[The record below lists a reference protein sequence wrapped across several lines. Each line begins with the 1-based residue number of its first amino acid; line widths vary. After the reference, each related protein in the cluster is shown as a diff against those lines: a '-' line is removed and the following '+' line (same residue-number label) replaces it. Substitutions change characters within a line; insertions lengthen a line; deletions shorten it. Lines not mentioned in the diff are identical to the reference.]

1 MLQWTWASATCRGT
15 SHIKS
20 NTRRQDALT
29 CAVRGKTLCAVT
41 SDGAG
46 TASHGG
52 EGASLI
58 CRFFGR
64 QIRDHVLNKNT
75 LPTDE
80 DLWNWLDEVRDLI
93 GACAQKRGVIPR
105 NFAATL
111 ISITTDGND
120 TLVAHI
126 GDGNAVARNAETGEW
141 FCLSWPDQGEYASVT
156 YFLTDD
162 PPIHLRIY
170 RFATQIDA
178 VASFTDGIERL
189 ALDFARQVP
198 HQPFFNKMIAPLSRS
213 KAVGKDFD
221 LSKHLFEFLMSEGVN
236 SRTDDDKTLIL
247 ALLK

>member
-1 MLQWTWASATCRGT
+1 MSCAARG
-15 SHIKS
+15 
-20 NTRRQDALT
+20 N
-29 CAVRGKTLCAVT
+29 TLCAVT

-64 QIRDHVLNKNT
+64 RILDHVSSKNT

-93 GACAQKRGVIPR
+93 GHCAQKRRVIPR

-111 ISITTDGND
+111 ISITTDGNT

-156 YFLTDD
+156 YFLTDEL
-162 PPIHLRIY
+162 IHLHIH
-170 RFATQIDA
+170 RFAVKIDA
-178 VASFTDGIERL
+178 VASFSDGIERL
-189 ALDFARQVP
+189 ALDFARKVP
-198 HQPFFNKMIAPLSRS
+198 YQPFFNKMIAPLSRS
-213 KAVGKDFD
+213 KAVGKDLE
-221 LSKHLFEFLMSEGVN
+221 LSRHLSDFLTSEGVN

-247 ALLK
+247 ALLR